1 MKKTRRFISMSLIA
15 AMAMSLTACGGGEKT
30 EQAADQAASVSVPSI
45 DQIKLGEDF
54 KDVSASIKVLTD
66 RTDIVDTVYKGYAEQ
81 FMELYPNIKVE
92 YEGVTDYGQAL
103 NLRLPTGDWGD
114 ICFIPTSV
122 DKDELPEY
130 FTPLGDYAVLN
141 EIYNFCSEK
150 NYDGKQYGIA
160 NGGTADGVVYNRRVW
175 KEAGITEMPKTPDE
189 FLDCLQQIKDNTDA
203 IPLYTN
209 FSAGWTMGAWDA
221 YITVSATGDPDFK
234 NYTLPH
240 MKNPFAKQ
248 GDMTG
253 PYAVYYGLYEA
264 VKRGLVEEDP
274 ASSDWE
280 SSKARINSGEIATM
294 VLGSWAVNQC
304 RDAGSTPEDVAY
316 MPFPITVNGKQYA
329 GAGGNY
335 SFGIN
340 NKADVNNQIAAMV
353 YLKWILEE
361 SPMYADEGT
370 IPALKS
376 EPLPDVLADF
386 DGVEL
391 ISNNPAKEG
400 EETLFDD
407 VNNESEVGIQNNDYP
422 DCEILEAAL
431 YGTRTLDE
439 LMDEWNQKWTS
450 AQESLGVEIL
460 SE

>member
-114 ICFIPTSV
+114 LCFIPTSV

-175 KEAGITEMPKTPDE
+175 KEAGITETPKTPDE

-240 MKNPFAKQ
+240 MKNPFAKRA
-248 GDMTG
+248 DMTG

-340 NKADVNNQIAAMV
+340 NKAGVNNQIAAMV